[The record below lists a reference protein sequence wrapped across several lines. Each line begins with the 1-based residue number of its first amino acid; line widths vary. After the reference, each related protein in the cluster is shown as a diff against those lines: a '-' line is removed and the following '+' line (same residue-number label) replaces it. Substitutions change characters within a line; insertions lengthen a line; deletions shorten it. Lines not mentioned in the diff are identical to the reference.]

1 MSATLFQRKSGG
13 KEGVWFARTHVAG
26 RGKDGLRLCLKTTD
40 RAEAERRLKES
51 RFSDLVAAHSIN
63 PSAAALF
70 SVGTNMVAKLATDS
84 PDKLTD
90 IIEVAETSRICTRA
104 VRLLIKPQNRATPT
118 NLRGLADRWLADSR
132 YTGHSPKYILG
143 HRWNISQWFRWRPAL
158 NSIHPSELTKA
169 DVYDFVNRQPGPGLA
184 TRRRSLGSIHAF
196 CSWLNAE
203 GLGRNCAHGVSIA
216 LDLLHHEQKE
226 TTVWKTFTPEEQ
238 ALIFTALERNWMPF
252 ERHWCRT
259 GMADQ
264 LIGDPAQAQFWF
276 HACRLAR
283 ATGMRLSDIAQLEW
297 ASLSLPGFIIV
308 WVQKV
313 KKRLCLPLR
322 ELDRACPGA
331 IEWVAELPKNDS
343 RYVFPS
349 QKEIYSD
356 VTRRVEFSWTFY
368 RVLEKLRMQERG
380 KSFHSWRHTAVTAWH
395 QAGFAPENC
404 AAFAGHAT
412 VEMNQNY
419 NHQQTA

>member
-1 MSATLFQRKSGG
+1 MSATLYQRADRPY
-13 KEGVWFARTHVAG
+13 WYARVRVAG
-26 RGKDGLRLCLKTTD
+26 RNRNVMRICLRTTD
-40 RAEAERRLKES
+40 RAEAERRLKTA
-51 RFSDLVAAHSIN
+51 RFSDLAATHSIN

-70 SVGTNMVAKLATDS
+70 SVGTNMVAKLATES

-90 IIEVAETSRICTRA
+90 IIEVAETSALCTSA
-104 VRLLIKPQNRATPT
+104 VRLLIKPQDRATPT

-132 YTGHSPKYILG
+132 YTGHSQKYIFN
-143 HRWNISQWFRWRPAL
+143 HRARISQWFKWRPAL

-184 TRRRSLGSIHAF
+184 TRRGSLGTIHSF
-196 CSWLNAE
+196 CKWLNAE
-203 GLGRNCAHGVSIA
+203 GHGRNCAHGVSIA

-226 TTVWKTFTPEEQ
+226 PTVWQPFTQEEQ
-238 ALIFTALERNWMPF
+238 DLILTALERNWMPF

-259 GMADQ
+259 GMVDQ
-264 LIGDPAQAQFWF
+264 LMGDPAQAQFWF
-276 HACRLAR
+276 HACRMAR
-283 ATGMRLSDIAQLEW
+283 ATGMRISDIAQLEW
-297 ASLSLPGFIIV
+297 ASLSLPGFIVV

-313 KKRLCLPLR
+313 KKRLCLPLT
-322 ELDRACPGA
+322 ELERGCPGA
-331 IEWVAELPKNDS
+331 IDWVAELPKNDS
-343 RYVFPS
+343 RYVFPEA
-349 QKEIYSD
+349 KEIYSD
-356 VTRRVEFSWTFY
+356 VAMRIKFKDRFGMI
-368 RVLEKLRMQERG
+368 LERLRIKARG

-419 NHQQTA
+419 NHQKTA